1 MKILFVCH
9 RFPFP
14 PQRGGKIR
22 PFNIIRHL
30 SRSHDVTVASPTRS
44 AEELE
49 AGAGL
54 GNHCERVITDRI
66 SAPAALARMIAWL
79 PTLAPSSMAYFH
91 SPGLARQIGA
101 ELARTR
107 FDLIFV
113 HCAFMAPY
121 VADAGAARKIL
132 DFGDMDSQKW
142 LAYAR
147 TRAFP
152 MSLGYYVDGVKLRR
166 VEAQLARKF
175 DLCTCTTRAELDVL
189 KSYDTGVAVDWFP
202 NGVDAEYFSPGDGAY
217 RPDTVCFIGRM
228 DYFPNQEGVI
238 EFCRDVLPL
247 VRARRPNVTFSI
259 VGAAPPPRI
268 QALGRLPG
276 VTVTGSVPDVRPY
289 VRASAVSVAPL
300 SIARGTQNK
309 ILEAMAMGVPTVA
322 SAAAAGGVDAEPGR
336 HLLTASGPREFADAV
351 LRVLDSPD
359 ERGRFAEA
367 ARARVLSHHSWASSM
382 AKVDRLVAEHGTNRS
397 RPIPSTGSPRG

>member
-22 PFNIIRHL
+22 PFNVIRHL
-30 SRSHDVTVASPTRS
+30 SRSHEVTVASPTRS
-44 AEELE
+44 AAELE

-54 GNHCERVITDRI
+54 ANHCERIITDRI
-66 SAPAALARMIAWL
+66 TAPAALARMIAWL
-79 PTLAPSSMAYFH
+79 PSPAPSSMAYFH
-91 SPGLARQIGA
+91 SPGLARQIDA

-121 VADAGAARKIL
+121 VAGAGSARKIL

-166 VEAQLARKF
+166 AEAQLARKF

-202 NGVDAEYFSPGDGAY
+202 NGVDSDYFSPGNDAY
-217 RPDTVCFIGRM
+217 RPDTISFIGRM

-247 VRARRPNVTFSI
+247 VRARRPDATFSI
-259 VGAAPPPRI
+259 VGAAPPPRV

-351 LRVLDSPD
+351 LRMLDNPD
-359 ERGRFAEA
+359 ERARFAEA
-367 ARARVLSHHSWASSM
+367 ARARVLSHHSWTSSM
-382 AKVDRLVAEHGTNRS
+382 AKVDRLVAEHGTNRA